1 MFLPV
6 IIGKTEAS
14 SDRVPIGDNPWHDLE
29 LFLRR
34 IWNTRQRRQIE
45 KLFADGQSSKRFG
58 NASDGVK
65 ADQLSGSEC
74 RVEAIG
80 SGGLGKKDRN
90 VGPTDFFE
98 AKQDACNT
106 IMLSK
111 LTIPTKR
118 KLKFWNKWKY
128 KFQIR

>member
-14 SDRVPIGDNPWHDLE
+14 SDRVPIGDNPWNDLE
-29 LFLRR
+29 LFLQR
-34 IWNTRQRRQIE
+34 IGNTWQRRQIE

-98 AKQDACNT
+98 AKQDACNS
-106 IMLSK
+106 IVLSK

-118 KLKFWNKWKY
+118 NFEINENINFKY
-128 KFQIR
+128 GN